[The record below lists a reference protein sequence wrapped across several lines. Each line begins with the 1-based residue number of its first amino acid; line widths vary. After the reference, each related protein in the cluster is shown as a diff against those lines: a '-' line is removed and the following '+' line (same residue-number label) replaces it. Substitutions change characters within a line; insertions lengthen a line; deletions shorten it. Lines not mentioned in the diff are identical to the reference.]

1 MNLIIAQIIILRP
14 FINISTQITNSDT
27 IYFTEYYKKIP
38 IITRS
43 ATTHLENCAATLK
56 KNYSLGFLKSKLF
69 VIYLDTEYYLSSNLF
84 KKRTFFLYNIE

>member
-27 IYFTEYYKKIP
+27 IYFTEYYKKIS

-43 ATTHLENCAATLK
+43 ATTHLENCAAALK
-56 KNYSLGFLKSKLF
+56 KKKSYF
-69 VIYLDTEYYLSSNLF
+69 RIP
-84 KKRTFFLYNIE
+84 KKIETLCYT

>member
-27 IYFTEYYKKIP
+27 IYILQNTTKRFPSSQEVQQHIWKIVQ
-38 IITRS
+38 
-43 ATTHLENCAATLK
+43 LCTLK

-84 KKRTFFLYNIE
+84 KI

>member
-43 ATTHLENCAATLK
+43 ATTHLENCAAALNKKSYFRIPKKIETLC
-56 KNYSLGFLKSKLF
+56 Y
-69 VIYLDTEYYLSSNLF
+69 T
-84 KKRTFFLYNIE
+84 

>member
-27 IYFTEYYKKIP
+27 IYFTEYYKKIS

-43 ATTHLENCAATLK
+43 ATTHLGNCAAALK
-56 KNYSLGFLKSKLF
+56 KNYILGFLKKLKLF
-69 VIYLDTEYYLSSNLF
+69 VIL
-84 KKRTFFLYNIE
+84 R

>member
-27 IYFTEYYKKIP
+27 IYFTEYHKKIP

-43 ATTHLENCAATLK
+43 ATTHLENCAAK
-56 KNYSLGFLKSKLF
+56 KTKLGFLKNQKAL
-69 VIYLDTEYYLSSNLF
+69 VTD
-84 KKRTFFLYNIE
+84 

>member
-43 ATTHLENCAATLK
+43 ATTHLENCAATLE

-69 VIYLDTEYYLSSNLF
+69 VIYLDTEYYYLSSKYELF
-84 KKRTFFLYNIE
+84 SVQYRK